1 VWRGKRGRRAGAKD
15 GPVRAAASRGEGGT
29 GDGIGGG
36 RREGVRADAR
46 TQETDSREVE
56 KSTTNFLSPLYSF

>member
-1 VWRGKRGRRAGAKD
+1 VEGEA
-15 GPVRAAASRGEGGT
+15 RAACGGEGWTREGGSVAGEGGT

-36 RREGVRADAR
+36 RRDGVRADAR

-56 KSTTNFLSPLYSF
+56 KSTTNFLSPLHSF